1 MECQLQIM
9 TKCKRKGKEK
19 IIMEKMIYIQSNKYM
34 NDWCPSRRKKTEGT
48 KDIIEENI
56 YGIKI

>member
-1 MECQLQIM
+1 M